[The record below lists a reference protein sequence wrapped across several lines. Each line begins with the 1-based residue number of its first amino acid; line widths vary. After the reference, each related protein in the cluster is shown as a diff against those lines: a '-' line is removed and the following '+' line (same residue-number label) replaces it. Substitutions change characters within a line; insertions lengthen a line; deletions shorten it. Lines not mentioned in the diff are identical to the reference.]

1 MPELPNVEVFR
12 RYVNATSLHEKIKS
26 VEVRNEKIL
35 GGLSV
40 HRLQRTLK
48 GHTFESTRRHG
59 KNLFVELDGGG
70 WMLMHFGMTGSL
82 AYFKSPDEEAPH
94 SRLLFA
100 FEHGYHLAFDCQR
113 MFGKVDLVE
122 DSEDFARE
130 KELGPDLL
138 QLDADS
144 FRGRFEGRKGDVKA
158 ALMNQKVLA
167 GIGNIY
173 SDEILSQAQLPPQG
187 ERRAIRRPDPQKAP
201 HRGAAGAE
209 DCDRAG
215 SQPAKTTRSLPA
227 IPQAR
232 GREVPTAQR
241 QDPEDQSRRTD
252 LLLLPYMPTESEV
265 TRNWPGKRNGRSS
278 RNDLSRSSARSR
290 FSGKVLSTPC
300 SPL

>member
-130 KELGPDLL
+130 KELSPDLL

-173 SDEILSQAQLPPQG
+173 SDEILSQAQLHPRASVAQFDGPTLRKLHTEVRRVLKMAIEREANRQKLPDPFLLSHRREG
-187 ERRAIRRPDPQKAP
+187 ERCPRRNGKIQKTK
-201 HRGAAGAE
+201 AAGRTSYY
-209 DCDRAG
+209 CPTC
-215 SQPAKTTRSLPA
+215 QPK
-227 IPQAR
+227 AR
-232 GREVPTAQR
+232 
-241 QDPEDQSRRTD
+241 
-252 LLLLPYMPTESEV
+252 
-265 TRNWPGKRNGRSS
+265 
-278 RNDLSRSSARSR
+278 
-290 FSGKVLSTPC
+290 
-300 SPL
+300 